1 METAT
6 LHPKDS
12 QQEPHLPK
20 NGPRSH
26 NIKPNKQTA
35 NATIQKNILTLTD
48 DIQTALATH
57 QTCKIPEVQSLLP
70 LLQRAHICL
79 SYQAQDQN
87 ISQALID
94 IQSTLKSQQPTPTAN
109 TWAQVAAQHQPTV
122 PRPPPTP
129 IESNT
134 LIIRI
139 ERDEDRTKIRGK
151 TNKEI
156 LDELNNPQVIA
167 VKKLESGD
175 IRIFAGSGAAKAR
188 LLEDQR
194 WIQEQYPSSCPSIPQ
209 YQAIV
214 HRVRVAGG
222 INPAQIQALQKI
234 QEENGRLHPNMKVIR
249 ASWLKSPKAREGKTH
264 SSLILSVQSAQQV
277 RDLVKKGLVHNG
289 TLLIAEEFH
298 PQQRATQCL
307 NCGLFSHIAKYCRAK
322 TVCGKCSGDHRTDT
336 CQSTAS
342 RCSNCKGNHPSW
354 ASICKIKQAAKL
366 KARSFQ
372 ALITRKWENSTPHP
386 TDQQEEWTT
395 IPNPRKRRN
404 QASGNQDTA
413 IRAQSSVRKPP
424 GRPVGTTDIRKAGT
438 HPGQNKLSFPQAQN
452 TDSFQKG
459 QMQDTESE
467 EDEMPEESTQQ
478 QTNNEQ

>member
-79 SYQAQDQN
+79 SYQARDQN

-134 LIIRI
+134 LTIRI

-175 IRIFAGSGAAKAR
+175 IRIFAGPGAAKAR

-214 HRVRVAGG
+214 HGVRVAGG
-222 INPAQIQALQKI
+222 INPAQIQALQKT

-264 SSLILSVQSAQQV
+264 SSLILSVQAHS
-277 RDLVKKGLVHNG
+277 RSETWLRRGW
-289 TLLIAEEFH
+289 
-298 PQQRATQCL
+298 
-307 NCGLFSHIAKYCRAK
+307 
-322 TVCGKCSGDHRTDT
+322 
-336 CQSTAS
+336 STMGHS
-342 RCSNCKGNHPSW
+342 
-354 ASICKIKQAAKL
+354 
-366 KARSFQ
+366 
-372 ALITRKWENSTPHP
+372 
-386 TDQQEEWTT
+386 
-395 IPNPRKRRN
+395 
-404 QASGNQDTA
+404 
-413 IRAQSSVRKPP
+413 
-424 GRPVGTTDIRKAGT
+424 
-438 HPGQNKLSFPQAQN
+438 
-452 TDSFQKG
+452 
-459 QMQDTESE
+459 
-467 EDEMPEESTQQ
+467 
-478 QTNNEQ
+478 